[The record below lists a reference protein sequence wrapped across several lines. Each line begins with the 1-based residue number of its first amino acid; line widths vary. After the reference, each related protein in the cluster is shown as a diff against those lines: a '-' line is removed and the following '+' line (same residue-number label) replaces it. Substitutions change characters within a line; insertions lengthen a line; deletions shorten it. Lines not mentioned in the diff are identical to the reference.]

1 MDIEI
6 IRDYCLSK
14 DGVTECLPFDNT
26 TLVFKVMG
34 KIFLITSLDEPHSI
48 SIKCNPDK
56 AIELREEY
64 NEVTPAYH
72 MNKSHWN
79 SININGSIP
88 DKLIFQW
95 IDDSYQLIVNKLP
108 IKKREEL
115 LKLKTT
121 NKF

>member
-14 DGVTECLPFDNT
+14 DAVTEGLPFDNT
-26 TLVFKVMG
+26 TLVFKVMD
-34 KIFLITSLDEPHSI
+34 KIFLITSLHEQHRI
-48 SIKCNPDK
+48 SIKCKPDK

-88 DKLIFQW
+88 DKLIFKW

-108 IKKREEL
+108 LTKREEL
-115 LKLKTT
+115 LKLKN
-121 NKF
+121 NK